1 MIGDDGMNF
10 DLGTFRA
17 NFIQVLSRA
26 LSKILFRYFRGLRA
40 RLNSAAFRP
49 TGHPKGEMR
58 NKMQMLMQRMRNNVE
73 FNFSL
78 LPIKFVTLSHLRAV
92 MRLK

>member
-10 DLGTFRA
+10 DLGTFRGSE
-17 NFIQVLSRA
+17 Q
-26 LSKILFRYFRGLRA
+26 ILFRYFRGLRA